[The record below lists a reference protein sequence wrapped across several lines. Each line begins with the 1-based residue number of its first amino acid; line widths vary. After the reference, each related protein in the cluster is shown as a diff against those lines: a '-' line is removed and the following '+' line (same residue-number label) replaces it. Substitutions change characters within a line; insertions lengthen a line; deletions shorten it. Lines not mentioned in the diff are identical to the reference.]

1 MVTFV
6 AMFPDTNV
14 DVINSSSIL
23 SCCDLK
29 ILFSYA
35 AAQASLHA
43 DQDLLQ
49 PGNNQAPASWAG
61 E

>member
-1 MVTFV
+1 
-6 AMFPDTNV
+6 MFHDTNV

-49 PGNNQAPASWAG
+49 PGNNQAQASWAG